1 MLMRLDHK
9 PWLFTWFMLARIA
22 VQVSLGVLL
31 VVILHW
37 GIYGVL
43 VGTLVASFVMN
54 AAAVPVYWRRLVFR
68 LDPKLVR
75 AMTVFALPALLN
87 GAVFF
92 VLKLSDRWFLMRYQ
106 GKTEVGLYTTAFQ
119 LSQPVYVA
127 MAAFRMAWPQWH
139 YSRLNDPVA
148 HKKMVAR
155 SSTYFLTLCVLMM
168 AGMGVFMPLIVRVL
182 LRKPAYW
189 SVGPTTLVLTLSTV
203 LYSMYFIL
211 WVGCNVAKKNRQ
223 IPLITVV
230 ASAANVGLNLLLI
243 PRYGMIAAAWTTVVG
258 FAILCVLVYFI
269 SQHHYP
275 IRYEW
280 GRFAKIS
287 VACGATLAA
296 GWGIGRLLGETVS
309 LPFGKLLV
317 DEIVKAPAML
327 LFPLILWLTG
337 FFTPGE
343 RAALGDWM
351 RRLSGRGGLRLAP
364 AIGSA
369 SAEHPADTLSEDD
382 LAAEQE
388 GTVIEAA
395 AKLGISEGDQT
406 SI

>member
-1 MLMRLDHK
+1 M
-9 PWLFTWFMLARIA
+9 TIA
-22 VQVSLGVLL
+22 LTVLL
-31 VVILHW
+31 VVVFHW
-37 GIYGVL
+37 GVYGVL
-43 VGTLVASFVMN
+43 VGNLVSVFVVN
-54 AAAVPVYWRRLVFR
+54 AAALPVYWRRLVFR
-68 LDPKLVR
+68 LDPRLVR

-87 GAVFF
+87 GAIFF

-139 YSRLNDPVA
+139 YARLNDPVA

-155 SSTYFLTLCVLMM
+155 SSTYFLTLCVAMM

-182 LRKPAYW
+182 LRRSAYW
-189 SVGPTTLVLTLSTV
+189 SVGPTTLVLTLGTV
-203 LYSMYFIL
+203 LYSMYFVL

-275 IRYEW
+275 ISYEW
-280 GRFAKIS
+280 GRFAKMS

-296 GWGIGRLLGETVS
+296 GWGVARLLGETVT

-317 DEIVKAPAML
+317 DEVIKAPVIL
-327 LFPLILWLTG
+327 LFPLILWSDRLPDPRRARRAG
-337 FFTPGE
+337 AIW
-343 RAALGDWM
+343 RAASAAAAACA
-351 RRLSGRGGLRLAP
+351 RSP
-364 AIGSA
+364 A
-369 SAEHPADTLSEDD
+369 SAPPRP
-382 LAAEQE
+382 
-388 GTVIEAA
+388 
-395 AKLGISEGDQT
+395 
-406 SI
+406 SIPPTR